1 MSELVAERV
10 VIRKQGRGT
19 FLAPFSPER
28 MLNSFWHFV
37 RKDGYR
43 EVPIVQTLRF
53 ERASADVETANMLA
67 IRSGAPIYRILNL
80 MLMGGNPVLVDEL
93 RISQA
98 LFPGL
103 TKAQFV
109 ARDTTVYGLYQ
120 NRFRISIVR
129 TVDSLRAASADRET
143 AKLLAISTGAPLL
156 EVLRVAY
163 TFHEQPVECR
173 RALLNSDKYEFRAV
187 TGGPSPA

>member
-1 MSELVAERV
+1 
-10 VIRKQGRGT
+10 
-19 FLAPFSPER
+19 